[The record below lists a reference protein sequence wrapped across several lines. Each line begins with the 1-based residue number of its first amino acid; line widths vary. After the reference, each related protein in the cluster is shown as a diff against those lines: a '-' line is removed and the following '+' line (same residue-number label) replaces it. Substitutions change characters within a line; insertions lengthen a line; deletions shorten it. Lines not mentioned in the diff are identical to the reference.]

1 MKTNPKNPPDFMST
15 MITPTDSNTSEHTIA
30 MKVATL
36 SRAAAVERGG
46 PWTSHPAN
54 TIIIVIANGARK
66 SSSMICLPDSTPDEV
81 Q

>member
-15 MITPTDSNTSEHTIA
+15 MITPTDRNTSEHTIA

-46 PWTSHPAN
+46 
-54 TIIIVIANGARK
+54 
-66 SSSMICLPDSTPDEV
+66 
-81 Q
+81 